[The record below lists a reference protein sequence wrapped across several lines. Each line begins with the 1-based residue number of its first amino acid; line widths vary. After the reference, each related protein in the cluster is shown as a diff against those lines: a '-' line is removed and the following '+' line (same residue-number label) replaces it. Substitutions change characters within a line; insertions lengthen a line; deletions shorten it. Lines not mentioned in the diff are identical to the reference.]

1 MLINFTVFVFE
12 NNCAANLLN
21 FQFCYNNLFPI
32 LAISEVL
39 TAVLPKLQAVWD
51 VTSCSWARIAKLQAV
66 WDVTSCSWARIAKLQ
81 AVWDVTS
88 CSWAR
93 IQTFRKFVVSSNVGN
108 HLNRHG
114 VIFQKT

>member
-66 WDVTSCSWARIAKLQ
+66 WDVTSCSWARI
-81 AVWDVTS
+81 
-88 CSWAR
+88 
-93 IQTFRKFVVSSNVGN
+93 QTFRKFVVSSNVGN